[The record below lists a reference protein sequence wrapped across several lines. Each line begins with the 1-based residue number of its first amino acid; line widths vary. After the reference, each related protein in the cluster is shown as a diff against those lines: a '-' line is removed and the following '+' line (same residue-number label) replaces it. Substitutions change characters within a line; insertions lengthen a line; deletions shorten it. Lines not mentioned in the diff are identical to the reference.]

1 MSYKS
6 QSRLKG
12 TGQAYCAY
20 YSRETLITNGSRH
33 LISLEEHIFTQLA
46 NHWLGK

>member
-6 QSRLKG
+6 QSGLKG

-20 YSRETLITNGSRH
+20 CSRETLITNGRRD

-46 NHWLGK
+46 RH